1 MNGFVI
7 ILVIM
12 IALALIAFHTSN
24 NADSS
29 ANQAISKQLEQ
40 IHLTRELSA
49 IISRRTQLTQS
60 MLLRDNPSTQA
71 AERAVFEQF
80 NQSYKDIYQQL
91 SELLNARE
99 KNDLD
104 TINKLNDEIIDLNK
118 QLLVLYINGSQSE
131 ATRIQLEEILPKTEP
146 QLSGLSELV
155 TMQRN
160 KISDV
165 LQRADQSA
173 DDNRMRFTLYAVFL
187 ILASLI
193 VAALALFYGQKLSL
207 QLEEMTDYLEE
218 RVSERT
224 ESLLDAQKEL
234 IEDNN
239 ELARRASTDALTGL
253 SNRSHMSDIL
263 NQEHSRYQRHG
274 YRFGIIMIDIDHF
287 KRVNDSHG
295 HDVGDRVLMQMAYYL
310 KSAVRN
316 TDYISR
322 WGGEEFLICCA
333 NIESDDIE
341 PIAENIRSTIATAKF
356 EVIDKL
362 TVSLGCAI
370 IQPGESTDNLIKR
383 SDVALYQAK
392 NNGRNQTMVSTIAA

>member
-1 MNGFVI
+1 
-7 ILVIM
+7 M

-24 NADSS
+24 VTDSS
-29 ANQAISKQLEQ
+29 VNQAVSKQLEK

-49 IISRRTQLTQS
+49 IISQRTQLMQS
-60 MLLRDNPSTQA
+60 MLLRDNSSRLTDDRPI
-71 AERAVFEQF
+71 FEQL
-80 NQSYKDIYQQL
+80 NQSYRNIHQQL
-91 SELLNARE
+91 LDLLNARE

-104 TINKLNDEIIDLNK
+104 SINKLNDGIIDLNK

-131 ATRIQLEEILPKTEP
+131 ATRILLEEILPDTEP
-146 QLSGLSELV
+146 QLSKLSRLV
-155 TMQRN
+155 TTQRN
-160 KISDV
+160 EISDI
-165 LQRADQSA
+165 LQLADQAA
-173 DDNRMRFTLYAVFL
+173 DSNRTRFTLYAVFS
-187 ILASLI
+187 ILASLV
-193 VAALALFYGQKLSL
+193 VAALALYYGQKLSH

-239 ELARRASTDALTGL
+239 ELARLASTDALTGL
-253 SNRSHMSDIL
+253 SNRSHMDDIL

-295 HDVGDRVLMQMAYYL
+295 HDVGDRVLTQMAYYL

-316 TDYISR
+316 TDFISR

-341 PIAENIRSTIATAKF
+341 PIAENIRSSIATAEF
-356 EVIDKL
+356 DVIDKL

-370 IQPGESTDNLIKR
+370 IQPGESIDNLIKR
-383 SDVALYQAK
+383 SDIALYQAK
-392 NNGRNQTMVSTIAA
+392 NNGRNQTVVSTITA